1 MKLAI
6 IGGTGTLELFESLG
20 GQQMTTP
27 FGAPSTRPERIR
39 IGGRELWFLARHG
52 RPHRLP
58 PHRINYRANIH
69 VLKTLGVEGVIAIN
83 AAGGIDPDLKPGDL
97 VLPDGLI
104 DYTWGRDHSFS
115 DGGATILQHV
125 DFTQPFHGAVRVAVL
140 EAVRDG
146 DLALVDGGCYAAT
159 QGPRLETAA
168 EIRRLARDGCT
179 IVGMTGMPEA
189 GLAREAGLDYTA
201 LCVVTNPAAGLTDES
216 ISLPEIHRIL
226 ASAMVRV
233 RRLLEAVVVRIA

>member
-69 VLKTLGVEGVIAIN
+69 VLKKLGVEGVIAIN
-83 AAGGIDPDLKPGDL
+83 AAGGIDPELKPGDL

-125 DFTQPFHGAVRVAVL
+125 DFTRPFDGAVRVAVL
-140 EAVRDG
+140 EAARDG

-201 LCVVTNPAAGLTDES
+201 LCVVTNPAAGLTDEP

-233 RRLLEAVVVRIA
+233 RSLLEAVVVRIA